1 MRYISSPRAR
11 GSSSNA
17 AFFLADNIPC
27 LLPSTKTLSSD
38 NTFGTPSPASPLRI
52 CSFRYCNSLIDF
64 YKLITKIVNNCQNII
79 IIPEEIKEEIEE
91 EIEEETEPVQSKT
104 GSKNQSIQIKFE

>member
-1 MRYISSPRAR
+1 MYL
-11 GSSSNA
+11 
-17 AFFLADNIPC
+17 FFLT
-27 LLPSTKTLSSD
+27 S
-38 NTFGTPSPASPLRI
+38 
-52 CSFRYCNSLIDF
+52 
-64 YKLITKIVNNCQNII
+64 NNCQNII